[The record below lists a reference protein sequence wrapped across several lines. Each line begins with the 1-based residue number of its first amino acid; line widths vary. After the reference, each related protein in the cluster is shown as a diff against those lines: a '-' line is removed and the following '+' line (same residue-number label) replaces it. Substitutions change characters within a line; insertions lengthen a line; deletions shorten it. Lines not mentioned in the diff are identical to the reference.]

1 MTGENIKTAATGLL
15 GTSTSIG
22 AAIYSMLPHLEAWVR
37 FASVTVGLIVG
48 LVTLFKLLKR
58 R

>member
-1 MTGENIKTAATGLL
+1 MTSENIKTAATGLL

-48 LVTLFKLLKR
+48 LVTLFKLLKKR
-58 R
+58 

>member
-1 MTGENIKTAATGLL
+1 MTDNIKTAATGLL

-37 FASVTVGLIVG
+37 FASVTVGLLVG
-48 LVTLFKLLKR
+48 LVTLVKLVKKR
-58 R
+58 

>member
-1 MTGENIKTAATGLL
+1 MSGENIKTAATGLL

-37 FASVTVGLIVG
+37 FASVSVGLIVG

>member
-1 MTGENIKTAATGLL
+1 MTGENLKTAATGLL

-48 LVTLFKLLKR
+48 VVTLFKLLKR

>member
-1 MTGENIKTAATGLL
+1 
-15 GTSTSIG
+15 
-22 AAIYSMLPHLEAWVR
+22 MLPHLEAWVR
-37 FASVTVGLIVG
+37 FASVSVGLIVG

>member
-1 MTGENIKTAATGLL
+1 MSGENIKTAATGLL

-48 LVTLFKLLKR
+48 LVTLFKLLKKR
-58 R
+58 

>member
-1 MTGENIKTAATGLL
+1 MTSENIKTAATGLL

-37 FASVTVGLIVG
+37 FASVSVGLIVG

>member
-15 GTSTSIG
+15 GTSTSIV

-37 FASVTVGLIVG
+37 FASVSVGLIVG